1 MINDLHRIRMNFQDV
16 IDLLRRA
23 KSELYIA
30 YDEGGS
36 CGWNVVLDVYFWLEE
51 AVLRLEEALQELDR
65 FYWNL
70 RKNHRIHN
78 DL

>member
-1 MINDLHRIRMNFQDV
+1 MINDLHRIRMDFQDV

-30 YDEGGS
+30 YDEGGGS
-36 CGWNVVLDVYFWLEE
+36 AWDVVYDVYFWLEE
-51 AVLRLEEALQELDR
+51 AVLRLEETMDDLDR

-70 RKNHRIHN
+70 KRNLKSRN